1 LCTKKVTRLSIFFFG
16 IFEEKYI
23 FFDFSTRSFRP
34 MDSDTLDPELIPLIC
49 RICLL
54 NVSDTMFSIYDND
67 SDEMLFTD
75 KILQCTDVEIK
86 RHSELPD
93 KICEKCVQDLEASY
107 RFRMNVES
115 SDAILQN
122 YLKRFNPIEVVTPA
136 ATSTVRKIKQEYEM
150 IGVESADE
158 AEEEGDEE
166 EEQDDPTEIG
176 YQIEEFLDDN
186 EEPDVEIK
194 YEHEVYAVEHDQEL
208 LNKLKYRRPKEESS
222 SGGEKKMRRV
232 KGPKPPQIC
241 DICGAPFSSKTEL
254 NAHMR
259 RHLGERP
266 YKCEHCDKAFTSRPR
281 VGVLKGDK
289 IKLFSQ
295 FQFRLACE
303 YT

>member
-1 LCTKKVTRLSIFFFG
+1 
-16 IFEEKYI
+16 
-23 FFDFSTRSFRP
+23 

-54 NVSDTMFSIYDND
+54 NVSDTMYSIYDND
-67 SDEMLFTD
+67 SDEMVFAD

-86 RHSELPD
+86 KNDELPD
-93 KICEKCVQDLEASY
+93 KICDKCVQDLEASY

-122 YLKRFNPIEVVTPA
+122 FLKRFAPIEVVTPA
-136 ATSTVRKIKQEYEM
+136 DVVSAAASGQKIKQEYEM
-150 IGVESADE
+150 IGIESTDE
-158 AEEEGDEE
+158 V
-166 EEQDDPTEIG
+166 EQDDDDEDQNDPTEIG

-208 LNKLKYRRPKEESS
+208 LKKLQYRRPKQEPG
-222 SGGEKKMRRV
+222 SGGGGSSNDKKLRRI
-232 KGPKPPQIC
+232 KGGPKPPQIC
-241 DICGAPFSSKTEL
+241 DICGAPFTSKTEL

-266 YKCEHCDKAFTSRPR
+266 YKCDHCDKAFTSKSKRMAKR
-281 VGVLKGDK
+281 
-289 IKLFSQ
+289 
-295 FQFRLACE
+295 
-303 YT
+303 